1 MLGSHSPSRRIA
13 SASIFAVIYAIT
25 RLIPITPYV
34 GISSFL
40 TFGEVLSPL
49 AGMLFGPVV
58 GGSSVVIGTFLD
70 FFLGR
75 PVVFD
80 GLDFLPGLAS
90 SVTAGLFFSRRIKL
104 GFAVPIALMVI
115 FTLDPL
121 SAVLV
126 SVGPLY
132 IPFLWMHLLS
142 VLTMGG
148 VWLMVTR
155 GRLQSSSW
163 VYLAAII
170 FLATM
175 TAHVMGG
182 IVYENILVRVNGYL
196 SAAYVKSLWSYQLFY
211 VYPPERIF
219 FTIVGTIIAVPVL
232 RSLARKPP
240 H

>member
-1 MLGSHSPSRRIA
+1 MLDSHSPSRKIA
-13 SASIFAVIYAIT
+13 SAAIFAVIYAIT

-40 TFGEVLSPL
+40 TFGETLSPL

-58 GGSSVVIGTFLD
+58 GGGGVVIGTLLD

-90 SVTAGLFFSRRIKL
+90 AVTAGLLFSRRKKL
-104 GFAVPIALMVI
+104 GFALPIALMVI

-121 SAVLV
+121 SVVLV

-132 IPFLWMHLLS
+132 IPFLWMHVLS
-142 VLTMGG
+142 VLTMAG
-148 VWLMVTR
+148 VWLMVRR
-155 GRLQSSSW
+155 GKLPSSSW
-163 VYLAAII
+163 VYVAATV

-182 IVYENILVRVNGYL
+182 IVYENILVRVNGVL
-196 SAAYVKSLWSYQLFY
+196 SADAIRPFWFRLLY

-219 FTIVGTIIAVPVL
+219 FTIVGTIIAVAVL
-232 RSLARKPP
+232 RSLARRPP
-240 H
+240 P